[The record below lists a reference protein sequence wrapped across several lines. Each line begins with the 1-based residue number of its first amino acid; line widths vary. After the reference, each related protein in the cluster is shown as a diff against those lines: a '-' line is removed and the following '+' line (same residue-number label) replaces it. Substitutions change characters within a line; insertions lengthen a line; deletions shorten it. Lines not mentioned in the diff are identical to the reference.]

1 MIRKGDYVKHVV
13 SNLFPKIERRILTM
27 GRYIVCKSPVVRL
40 DLMVKKELH
49 AQLVSYF
56 ERTGCTYEKEDA
68 GNPGNGEEWV
78 CLKNIEAKRGSD
90 IGELLGLFY
99 ALEWGNLVEGH
110 DDKFYIIM
118 NAKKK
123 GKKKNVREDRKEADS
138 GSESRNPGEPYKSAE
153 PGQVAGTGREYYNAG
168 TAGPDDPGEQPG
180 IPSTCDGRCE

>member
-1 MIRKGDYVKHVV
+1 
-13 SNLFPKIERRILTM
+13 M

-123 GKKKNVREDRKEADS
+123 GKKKHVREDRKEVDS
-138 GSESRNPGEPYKSAE
+138 GSDSGDSGESGEPAE
-153 PGQVAGTGREYYNAG
+153 PGQVAGPTGEW
-168 TAGPDDPGEQPG
+168 PDIAVPGFDNSGEQPG
-180 IPSTCDGRCE
+180 MPSTCDGRCE